1 MKKKRVAYAQL
12 DKGGIVLKGFISINN
27 ELRVR
32 ISNDCGPYG
41 FSVYTAL
48 LSHCNQK
55 KNECFPSIPTL
66 EKETGISRRKISDV
80 LTDLVENGYII
91 IKTGGVHNTNKYW
104 FPCEKFFN
112 KDNIDSQATLRNK
125 RNN

>member
-1 MKKKRVAYAQL
+1 MKKKRVTYAQL
-12 DKGGIVLKGFISINN
+12 DKGGIVLKGFISVNN

-41 FSVYTAL
+41 FSVYAAL

-66 EKETGISRRKISDV
+66 EKETGISKRKISDV
-80 LTDLVENGYII
+80 LTDLASKGYII
-91 IKTGGVHNTNKYW
+91 IKSGGIHNSNKYW
-104 FPCEKFFN
+104 FPCEKFFDEN
-112 KDNIDSQATLRNK
+112 KIDSQDTLRRCRTK
-125 RNN
+125 